1 MQTQTKI
8 QAQAIFQRL
17 QADKYRWTL
26 CDEIMNEIQD
36 QNLDFEERNQLS
48 YDLRQ
53 LAKAKTNDRG
63 LIEAVQH
70 LAQLLDMD

>member
-8 QAQAIFQRL
+8 QALAIFQRL
-17 QADKYRWTL
+17 QLDKYRWTL
-26 CDEIMNEIQD
+26 CDEIISEIQD

-48 YDLRQ
+48 DDLRQ

-63 LIEAVQH
+63 LIEAIHH